1 MIKSEIWPNTPFT
14 SDSMPDMS
22 LRAWFAGLAMQAII
36 IGYYCG
42 GHVGNS
48 PEHVTHLA
56 SDYADALIVALRE
69 KA

>member
-22 LRAWFAGLAMQAII
+22 LRAWFAGLAMQGII

-48 PEHVTHLA
+48 PDHVTQLA
-56 SDYADALIVALRE
+56 YDYADAMIAALKENR
-69 KA
+69 